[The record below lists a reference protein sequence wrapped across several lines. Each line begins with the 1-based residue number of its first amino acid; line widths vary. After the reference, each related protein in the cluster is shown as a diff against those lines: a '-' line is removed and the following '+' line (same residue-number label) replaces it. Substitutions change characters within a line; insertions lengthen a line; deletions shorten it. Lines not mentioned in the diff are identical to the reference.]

1 MRMGETNM
9 QNYKFW
15 LVVGS
20 QLLYGPEVLESTVLS
35 YDVTAEEVRDWARMM
50 DIEFV
55 GIGKDTTVE
64 GLDHDLFRSDLAWK
78 LK

>member
-1 MRMGETNM
+1 MWKALPNLTTGVECWITA
-9 QNYKFW
+9 
-15 LVVGS
+15 VGAHD
-20 QLLYGPEVLESTVLS
+20 TVLS